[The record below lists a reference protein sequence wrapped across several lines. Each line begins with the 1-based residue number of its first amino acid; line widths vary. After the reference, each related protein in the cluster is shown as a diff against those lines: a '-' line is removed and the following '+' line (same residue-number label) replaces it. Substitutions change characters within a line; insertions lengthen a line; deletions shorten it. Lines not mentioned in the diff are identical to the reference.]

1 MPSID
6 ALEQRLQDLMLPYR
20 PQREWIEGRGLL
32 VVIAHFF
39 SGVGAGVW
47 LFSLALDYDA
57 GLIISIVVTAV
68 LAGGAHLAFLGRWQ
82 RSWRMILRPHSSW
95 ISRGLLGIILFLAG
109 AILYVL
115 PGVRDSTFGSAMLA
129 VSILGMALILVYKG
143 FVYFVSRAIPFWNI
157 SLLPFLYVAYALR
170 GGAALLL
177 VVAAAAGEVFD
188 IDLLE
193 AIKLW
198 VVVSSAALVLL
209 YLALANNAGAAA
221 RRSLHELV
229 AGSISPVFYG
239 GVIFLGLVIPIVLGS
254 IGSTAGLW
262 RGLLAFV
269 GLSSLAG
276 DFFVQYCIVKAGIYL
291 PIVGE
296 LPPARSYH
304 GRPRLF

>member
-1 MPSID
+1 VPSID
-6 ALEQRLQDLMLPYR
+6 ALDQRLQDLTLPYR

-57 GLIISIVVTAV
+57 GLIISIVVTSV

-82 RSWRMILRPHSSW
+82 RFWRMILRPHSSW
-95 ISRGLLGIILFLAG
+95 ISRGLLGIIIFLAG
-109 AILYVL
+109 AVLYVL
-115 PGVRDSTFGSAMLA
+115 PGLRDTTFGSAMLA
-129 VSILGMALILVYKG
+129 VSILGVALILVQKG
-143 FVYFVSRAIPFWNI
+143 FVYLISKAIPFWNI
-157 SLLPFLYVAYALR
+157 PLLPFLYIAYAFR

-177 VVAAAAGEVFD
+177 VVAAVAGDVFD

-198 VVVSSAALVLL
+198 VVVSSAVLVLL
-209 YLALANNAGAAA
+209 YLALANNAGPAAK
-221 RRSLHELV
+221 RSLQELV
-229 AGSISPVFYG
+229 AGRISPAFYG
-239 GVIFLGLVIPIVLGS
+239 GAIFLGLVIPIVLGA
-254 IGSTAGLW
+254 IGFTAGLW
-262 RGLLAFV
+262 RGLLAVV

-276 DFFVQYCIVKAGIYL
+276 DFFVHYCIVKAGIYL
-291 PIVGE
+291 PIIGE
-296 LPPARSYH
+296 LPPARSYR

>member
-1 MPSID
+1 VPSID
-6 ALEQRLQDLMLPYR
+6 ALDQRLQDLMLPYR

-32 VVIAHFF
+32 VVMAHFL
-39 SGVGAGVW
+39 SGVAAGVW

-57 GLIISIVVTAV
+57 GLIISIVVMAV

-82 RSWRMILRPHSSW
+82 RFWRMILRPHSSW
-95 ISRGLLGIILFLAG
+95 ISRGLLGTALFLAG

-115 PGVRDSTFGSAMLA
+115 PGVRDTTFGSAMLV
-129 VSILGMALILVYKG
+129 VSILGVALILVHEG
-143 FVYFVSRAIPFWNI
+143 FVYLVSRAIPFWNI
-157 SLLPFLYVAYALR
+157 SLLPFLYIAYALR
-170 GGAALLL
+170 GGVALLL
-177 VVAAAAGEVFD
+177 VAAAAAGDVFD

-198 VVVSSAALVLL
+198 VVVSTAVLLLL
-209 YLALANNAGAAA
+209 YLALANNAGPAAK
-221 RRSLHELV
+221 RSLQELV
-229 AGSISPVFYG
+229 AGRVSPAFYG
-239 GVIFLGLVIPIVLGS
+239 GTIFLGLVIPLALGA
-254 IGSTAGLW
+254 IGFTTGLW

-276 DFFVQYCIVKAGIYL
+276 DLFVQYCIVKAGIYL

-296 LPPARSYH
+296 LPPARSYR